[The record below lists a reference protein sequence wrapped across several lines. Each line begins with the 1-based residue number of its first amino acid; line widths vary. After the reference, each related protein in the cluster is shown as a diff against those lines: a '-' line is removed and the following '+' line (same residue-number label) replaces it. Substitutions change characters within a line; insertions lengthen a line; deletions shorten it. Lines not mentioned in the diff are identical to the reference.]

1 MRNFIIRKL
10 SKILLMLWCVSP
22 ISYANITCNDAC
34 LALDLNND
42 NMLEAQ
48 IDGILFVRHMFG
60 LTQDLLIKDLDIGN
74 DAFNEISKTIHS
86 MGDALDIDNNGA
98 VDVVS
103 YVVTNPYPSKRYAES
118 TLYLL
123 TAKKLLDASDYE
135 N

>member
-60 LTQDLLIKDLDIGN
+60 LTQDLLIKD
-74 DAFNEISKTIHS
+74 EILG
-86 MGDALDIDNNGA
+86 MM
-98 VDVVS
+98 
-103 YVVTNPYPSKRYAES
+103 
-118 TLYLL
+118 LL
-123 TAKKLLDASDYE
+123 TR
-135 N
+135 